1 MRISLSPSQHDA
13 LRESS
18 HELRHRWIRG
28 QPRLVGRVCRVAG
41 HPTPLPVVERIGAPT
56 VSATPEQTA
65 APAPGAP
72 EVPSRRLGRPK
83 VRLALVGVVIVAAVG
98 FLLIKGLGSSLDYF
112 KTVDQ
117 ALASKQTLGTTEFRL
132 EGLVKSGSVQRTS
145 TGASFDVAQGDR
157 SVHVVNHGSPP
168 QLFKAGMPVIVVGH
182 FTSAAS
188 STFTSNEIMV
198 KHTSSY
204 IEQNP
209 TRVKASDG

>member
-1 MRISLSPSQHDA
+1 MTEASTPADGTAPEIPTRKVGRPA
-13 LRESS
+13 LR
-18 HELRHRWIRG
+18 LGI
-28 QPRLVGRVCRVAG
+28 VGIVLAG
-41 HPTPLPVVERIGAPT
+41 
-56 VSATPEQTA
+56 
-65 APAPGAP
+65 
-72 EVPSRRLGRPK
+72 
-83 VRLALVGVVIVAAVG
+83 AVG

-117 ALASKQTLGTTEFRL
+117 ALASKTKIGTTEFRL
-132 EGLVKSGSVQRTS
+132 EGKVKDGSVERTS
-145 TGASFDVAQGDR
+145 TGASFVVAGNQGEVPVDFR
-157 SVHVVNHGSPP
+157 GSPP

-209 TRVKASDG
+209 TRVKASDGSVH